1 MNPSLPVCSPQLSKG
16 DAALSTPRINQV
28 LAEFRQRSVSGET
41 RAPPTAAA
49 PADRVNEQRI
59 RKLEHQVSQL
69 FHQVLIL
76 TCIRLFGCP

>member
-1 MNPSLPVCSPQLSKG
+1 MCSPQLSKG
-16 DAALSTPRINQV
+16 DCARSTPRINQV

-41 RAPPTAAA
+41 QAPPTTAA

-76 TCIRLFGCP
+76 TLVSLLDAPD